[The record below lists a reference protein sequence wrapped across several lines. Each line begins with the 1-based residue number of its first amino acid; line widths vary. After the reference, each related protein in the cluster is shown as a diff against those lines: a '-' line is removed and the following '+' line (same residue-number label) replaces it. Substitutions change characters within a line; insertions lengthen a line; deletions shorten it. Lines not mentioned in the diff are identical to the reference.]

1 MKTQLLFSIALYSM
15 ITACGADSG
24 ATPTV
29 TIPVTVKE
37 TTSTTT
43 EPTATASTETPAKV
57 EAKAES
63 KSVINTIAQAQT
75 TSQSEGTGSQVS
87 APAQNPAP
95 SESGSASALKLTA
108 QNCIDPALNEI
119 KAGVQIML
127 CDGSIATGTL
137 VIPAQPDL
145 SNLSS
150 GNVRDGVTIA
160 GVTGTYSNSST
171 RPADC
176 SGNAQVGC
184 VTTATWKSASLTNL
198 SNTNIRFGV
207 TIAGVTGTVS
217 EETHSSCT
225 GENQQLCITTP
236 TWRSVNWLTL
246 SAANIKSGV
255 VVAGV
260 TGTLVAET
268 HSDCTSN
275 AQTGCVSNATYKAFD
290 GSNLSA
296 ANIKNGVSIGG
307 VTGNYPSATS
317 PLASAT
323 ATADLDAATFNL
335 KIKSDAQFEYFDST
349 GARHTQTGNSAL
361 IAENIRSDVS
371 LFNVSGTLEP
381 AAPISLN
388 AWDLREGISVSG
400 VTGKLKTT
408 CRTFDTNS
416 GSTVPAAEKCLD
428 AAIWEDLTPTVA
440 SGADCASAPSQC
452 LMKNKITGLYYSRGF
467 PAESKSNA
475 VLLCSGLSYGGMTS
489 GWRLPSTEEAIQ
501 ASTMGATSRG
511 FLSST
516 SNHWSTNVAAG
527 FSYTVIMSNAVST
540 VSTTTTAY
548 PYFCVHK

>member
-1 MKTQLLFSIALYSM
+1 MKTQLLVSLVLYSTL
-15 ITACGADSG
+15 TACGAESG
-24 ATPTV
+24 STPTV
-29 TIPVTVKE
+29 TIPVTVQE
-37 TTSTTT
+37 TTSTDK
-43 EPTATASTETPAKV
+43 TASSTTTTDSAAKV
-57 EAKAES
+57 EAKADG
-63 KSVINTIAQAQT
+63 KSATKTVTEAQT
-75 TSQSEGTGSQVS
+75 MSAPETTETSSGSQTS
-87 APAQNPAP
+87 GTSNAN
-95 SESGSASALKLTA
+95 SGSAMKLTA
-108 QNCIDPALNEI
+108 QNCIDPALDQI
-119 KAGVQIML
+119 LSGVQIML
-127 CDGSIATGTL
+127 CDGTIATGTL

-184 VTTATWKSASLTNL
+184 VTTSTWKSASLVNL

-236 TWRSVNWLTL
+236 TWRSVNWPTL
-246 SAANIKSGV
+246 SAGNIKNGV
-255 VVAGV
+255 TIAGV
-260 TGTLVAET
+260 TGNLIAET

-275 AQTGCVSNATYKAFD
+275 AQTGCVSNATYKAYD
-290 GSNLSA
+290 GANLTA
-296 ANIKNGVSIGG
+296 ANIKNGVSVGG

-335 KIKSDAQFEYFDST
+335 KIKSDSQFEYFDST

-361 IAENIRSDVS
+361 SAENIRADVS

-381 AAPISLN
+381 AAPISLD
-388 AWDLREGISVSG
+388 AWDLREGVSVSG

-416 GSTVPAAEKCLD
+416 GSTVPAGEKCLD
-428 AAIWEDLTPTVA
+428 SAIWEDLTSTV
-440 SGADCASAPSQC
+440 SPGNDCASAPSQC
-452 LMKNKITGLYYSRGF
+452 LFKNKISGLYFSRGF

-489 GWRLPSTEEAIQ
+489 GWRLPSTEEAIA
-501 ASTMGATSRG
+501 ASTQGATSRG
-511 FLSST
+511 FLSSS
-516 SNHWSTNVAAG
+516 SNHWSTNVASG

-540 VSTTTTAY
+540 ASTTTTAY

>member
-1 MKTQLLFSIALYSM
+1 MKTNLLFSVSLLSL
-15 ITACGADSG
+15 ITACGAESG
-24 ATPTV
+24 STPTV
-29 TIPVTVKE
+29 TIPVTVQQVPTE
-37 TTSTTT
+37 TKQETSSTTAQT
-43 EPTATASTETPAKV
+43 EAKV

-63 KSVINTIAQAQT
+63 KVSAQT
-75 TSQSEGTGSQVS
+75 SQKSAVETATVMAETSSTNNQTTQ
-87 APAQNPAP
+87 A
-95 SESGSASALKLTA
+95 SGAMKLTDP
-108 QNCIDPALNEI
+108 NCVDPQLNEI

-127 CDGSIATGTL
+127 CDGSMATGTL

-145 SNLSS
+145 SNLSA

-160 GVTGTYSNSST
+160 GVTGTYSNAST

-184 VTTATWKSASLTNL
+184 VTTSTYKSANLANL
-198 SNTNIRFGV
+198 SNTNVRFGV
-207 TIAGVTGTVS
+207 NIAGVTGTVS

-236 TWRSVNWLTL
+236 TWRSVNWATL

-275 AQTGCVSNATYKAFD
+275 SQTGCVTNSTYKALD
-290 GSNLSA
+290 TTNLLA
-296 ANIKNGVSIGG
+296 ANIKSGVNLGG

-323 ATADLDAATFNL
+323 TTPDLDAATFNL
-335 KIKSDAQFEYFDST
+335 KIKSDSQFEYFDST

-361 IAENIRSDVS
+361 TAENLRSDVTI
-371 LFNVSGTLEP
+371 FNVSGTLEP
-381 AAPISLN
+381 AAAISLDP
-388 AWDLREGISVSG
+388 WDLREGISVSG
-400 VTGKLKTT
+400 VTGKLKTH

-416 GSTVPAAEKCLD
+416 GSAVPASDKCL
-428 AAIWEDLTPTVA
+428 AAEMWQDLTPTVA

-452 LMKNKITGLYYSRGF
+452 LFKNKVTGLYFTRSF
-467 PAESKSNA
+467 PSESKSNA
-475 VLLCSGLSYGGMTS
+475 TILCSNLNYGGMT

-511 FLSST
+511 FLT
-516 SNHWSTNVAAG
+516 TTADFWSTNVFTG
-527 FSYTVIMSNAVST
+527 LHYTVIMSNAVATSRT
-540 VSTTTTAY
+540 STTYY
-548 PYFCVHK
+548 PYFCVRK